1 MTGTTAPNDTPTE
14 RQVRRRGQRR
24 RLLLRAVPVGFL
36 AGAIAVAFQL
46 ALVVAEHWRQRGLLY
61 AHDLGQWGWL
71 ATMGGCALSIGTGV
85 WLVQALAPDA
95 SGSGI
100 PQIKTVLHHGRTM
113 RPLRLL
119 IVKFIGGVLAI
130 GGGLTLG
137 REGPT
142 VQMGGAIGQFL
153 NDVTRTH
160 PEDRRIITSA
170 GAGAGLAAAFNA
182 PLAGMLFVFEELYGF
197 ISPPLLFAV
206 FIAAVTA
213 DVVTRTTFGQLSAF
227 HVPMPI
233 IQPLYEL
240 PWAGLIGI
248 LAGLLGVLFNRT
260 LLFTQRWMSGMRRWP
275 LGAGGFVVGAL
286 VGLVGWFVP
295 EVLGGGSSLIE
306 QLLGTDI
313 SWQIALQFLGL
324 QFFLTMISYG
334 TGAAGGIF
342 APLLLFGAL
351 IGVATVALLQP
362 WLPFSALGQQQLAA
376 AIVGMGACFTAIVR
390 APLTGVVIVLE
401 MTDGFHLLLPLMI
414 ASLIAY
420 GVANALNDTPIYEAL
435 MNRQL
440 ATPDPNASKPDTPSD
455 PDKA

>member
-1 MTGTTAPNDTPTE
+1 MG
-14 RQVRRRGQRR
+14 
-24 RLLLRAVPVGFL
+24 LL
-36 AGAIAVAFQL
+36 AGTVAVAFQL
-46 ALVVAEHWRQRGLLY
+46 ALVVAEHWRQQGLFY

-71 ATMGGCALSIGTGV
+71 AAMGGCALSIGTGV

-95 SGSGI
+95 AGSGI
-100 PQIKTVLHHGRTM
+100 PQIKAVLHHGRTM

-119 IVKFIGGVLAI
+119 LVKFIGGVLAI
-130 GGGLTLG
+130 GGGLALG

-142 VQMGGAIGQFL
+142 VQMGGALGQFL
-153 NDVTRTH
+153 NDVTHTH

-206 FIAAVTA
+206 FIAAVA
-213 DVVTRTTFGQLSAF
+213 SDVVTRTIFGQLSAF

-233 IQPLYEL
+233 IQPLFEL
-240 PWAGLIGI
+240 PWAGLIGA

-260 LLFTQRWMSGMRRWP
+260 LIFVHRRMAGLRRWP
-275 LGAGGFVVGAL
+275 LGAGGFLVGAL
-286 VGLVGWFVP
+286 IGLVGWFVP

-306 QLLGTDI
+306 QLLGMDI

-324 QFFLTMISYG
+324 QFVLTMISYG

-390 APLTGVVIVLE
+390 APLTGIVIVLE
-401 MTDGFHLLLPLMI
+401 MTDGFHLLLPLMV

-420 GVANALNDTPIYEAL
+420 AVANALNDTPIYEAL
-435 MNRQL
+435 LKQQL
-440 ATPDPNASKPDTPSD
+440 DATAPPAANPKPPDFNKE
-455 PDKA
+455 